1 MSFSADYGIAFAPV
15 DWSFLGPVAYIRNF
29 LLTPNFDIS
38 LYSNPDDSAVFCS
51 AGAELCAVLGN
62 FLWLPYQTKIG
73 VSYSYNFGPSY
84 NRFLTDDPALRH
96 TVQMVFNI
104 DIL

>member
-1 MSFSADYGIAFAPV
+1 M
-15 DWSFLGPVAYIRNF
+15 AYIRNF
-29 LLTPNFDIS
+29 LLTPNFDFS
-38 LYSNPDDSAVFCS
+38 MYSNPDDTLMFCS

-73 VSYSYNFGPSY
+73 VSYSYNFGPS
-84 NRFLTDDPALRH
+84 FGKMSTDSYPGRH

-104 DIL
+104 DLQ